1 MSVRAAKPVAM
12 IACVLFSALLAGCNT
27 RGGPVPYDVAD
38 FGPPDQPKMSTGAD
52 YRLSAGDT
60 LSIIVFRVE
69 ELSRDYQVD
78 PVGNIA
84 IPLIGAVPVAG
95 HTTAEIKQT
104 VVAKLN
110 ERYLRDPD
118 VTVVVKEAAARVVTI
133 DGSVK
138 LPGAYPATGDLT
150 LLKAVALARGVDK
163 DANPKRVAIFRTVE
177 GKRMAAA
184 FDLTMI
190 RRGEAADPQ
199 VFSGDIVVVDGSGS
213 QSVFR
218 DLLATLPVVALFRPF

>member
-1 MSVRAAKPVAM
+1 MSVRATRSVAT
-12 IACVLFSALLAGCNT
+12 IVCACSALLAGCNT

-38 FGPPDQPKMSTGAD
+38 FGPPDQPKMAVGLD
-52 YRLSAGDT
+52 YRLSPGDT
-60 LSIIVFRVE
+60 ISVIVFRVD

-84 IPLIGAVPVAG
+84 MPLIGPVPVAG
-95 HTTAEIKQT
+95 RTTAEIQQAL
-104 VVAKLN
+104 VAKLN
-110 ERYLRDPD
+110 ERYLRNPD
-118 VTVVVKEAAARVVTI
+118 VTVIVKEAAARVVTV

-138 LPGAYPATGDLT
+138 LPGAYPATSDLT
-150 LLKAVALARGVDK
+150 LLKAVALARGVEK
-163 DANPKRVAIFRTVE
+163 DANPKRVAIFRTID

-190 RRGEAADPQ
+190 RRGEAPDPPI
-199 VFSGDIVVVDGSGS
+199 FSGDIVVVDGSAS